1 MPRLSERRYR
11 LRVESHHEGDAVFS
25 IAFHNSDGSGDVVHY
40 DCSFQIIQPDV
51 RPDFRLDAAVRS
63 EHATT
68 IQIFNPL
75 QRDVLVR
82 IEAPEEIKIP
92 RQQVLTGD
100 SIHELCLRYRP
111 LLEEE
116 KSASL
121 TVSSDDL
128 APWRYDLF
136 LKARRA
142 LPESP
147 LRFETCLGDS
157 QRHVLTLRNEAIA
170 GTEYR
175 CRVEGDVTRAFL
187 CDTCVVAEGPSFDV
201 SLIYEPTECG
211 SCQEAQ
217 LLVASDVGGVYEVP
231 LLGSCTAPQP
241 RGPIRVIPSAS
252 LSFKNVFSDKT
263 AFICTVDNPCFT
275 VTSVGE
281 LPSKGTQQIE
291 IKCSKEK
298 EKGILLIKGHL
309 YQWVY
314 YLQS

>member
-1 MPRLSERRYR
+1 MPRYSERRY
-11 LRVESHHEGDAVFS
+11 LLCFESHHEGDAVFS
-25 IAFHNSDGSGDVVHY
+25 ISFHNSDSSGDAVHCS
-40 DCSFQIIQPDV
+40 CSFQVVQSNV
-51 RPDFRLDAAVRS
+51 RPDICFDAVVRS

-75 QRDVLVR
+75 PRDVPIR

-100 SIHELCLRYRP
+100 SMHELCLRYRP

-121 TVSSDDL
+121 AISSDDL
-128 APWRYDLF
+128 APWHYNLL

-147 LRFETCLGDS
+147 LRFQTCLGDS
-157 QRHVLTLRNEAIA
+157 QKQMLTLRNEAVA
-170 GTEYR
+170 GTEYH
-175 CRVEGDVTRAFL
+175 CRIEGDATRAFL

-211 SCQEAQ
+211 SCHEAQ
-217 LLVASDVGGVYEVP
+217 LMVASDVGGVYEVP
-231 LLGSCTAPQP
+231 LFGACAAPQP
-241 RGPIRVIPSAS
+241 RGPIHVTSSAC

-263 AFICTVDNPCFT
+263 SFICTVDNPCFT
-275 VTSVGE
+275 VTSVVE
-281 LPSKGTQQIE
+281 LPSKGTQQIKIE
-291 IKCSKEK
+291 SSKEK
-298 EKGILLIKGHL
+298 EMGILLVKSLLG
-309 YQWVY
+309 QWVY